1 MRIELLTLI
10 LAAALL
16 WPCAAVR
23 GADIYPDKPIRFLVP
38 YPPGGSTDPI
48 VRILAQKLTETW
60 KQQFVID
67 NRGGGGGN
75 VASDI
80 VAKSSADGY
89 TVLLGTVSTI
99 CINPSLYQKL
109 PFDPVKDLAPVSLI
123 VSGFY
128 LLATHPAFQPANVA
142 ELVALART
150 KQGQLNYASG
160 GAGSAPHL
168 AMELLKQMA
177 KIELTHVPYKGTGP
191 ALNDVVGGHV
201 PMLFGSAA
209 SILPLMKAGRIKVL
223 AMTGSKRSSTM
234 PEIPTVAESGY
245 PGFEVDSWYGVLA
258 PARTPAVIVN
268 ALHREIARAVQLP
281 DVRAR
286 FAALGLEPVG
296 NEPAQFAKIIGND
309 LARWAAVVRQ
319 GNIRID

>member
-1 MRIELLTLI
+1 VQTDLRIL
-10 LAAALL
+10 LAAALAVT
-16 WPCAAVR
+16 PCGAVAADR
-23 GADIYPDKPIRFLVP
+23 YPDKPIRFLVP

-48 VRILAQKLTETW
+48 VRIVSQKLSEAW
-60 KQQFVID
+60 KEQIVID

-80 VAKSSADGY
+80 VAKAPADGY

-99 CINPSLYQKL
+99 CINPALYPKL

-128 LLATHPAFQPANVA
+128 LLATHPSFAAASVA
-142 ELVALART
+142 DLVAVARS
-150 KQGQLNYASG
+150 KPGHLNYASG

-191 ALNDVVGGHV
+191 ALNDVVGGHL

-209 SILPLMKAGRIKVL
+209 SILPLAKANRVKVL
-223 AMTGSKRSSTM
+223 AMTGAKRSATM
-234 PEIPTVAESGY
+234 PEIPTVAEGGF
-245 PGFEVDSWYGVLA
+245 PGFEVDSWYGMLA
-258 PARTPAVIVN
+258 PARTPPAVM
-268 ALHREIARAVQLP
+268 ATLHREVARAVQLP

-296 NEPAQFAKIIGND
+296 NDPAQFAKIIRND
-309 LARWAAVVRQ
+309 LARWADVVRR

>member
-1 MRIELLTLI
+1 MPTRLRIL
-10 LAAALL
+10 LAAAFAVATFGG
-16 WPCAAVR
+16 CAAAV
-23 GADIYPDKPIRFLVP
+23 YPDKPIRFVVP

-48 VRILAQKLTETW
+48 VRIVAQKLTETW
-60 KQQFVID
+60 KEQIVID
-67 NRGGGGGN
+67 NRAGGGGN

-80 VAKSSADGY
+80 VAKAPADGY

-99 CINPSLYQKL
+99 CINPAIYAKL

-128 LLATHPAFQPANVA
+128 LLATHPAFPPASVA
-142 ELVALART
+142 ELVALAKA
-150 KQGQLNYASG
+150 KQGSLNYASG

-177 KIELTHVPYKGTGP
+177 KIDLTHVPYKGTGP
-191 ALNDVVGGHV
+191 ALNDVLGGHV

-223 AMTGSKRSSTM
+223 AMTGAKRSAAM

-245 PGFEVDSWYGVLA
+245 PGFEVDSWYGMLV
-258 PARTPAVIVN
+258 PARTPPAIVA
-268 ALHREIARAVQLP
+268 ALHREVARAVQLP

-286 FAALGLEPVG
+286 FAALGLDPVG
-296 NEPAQFAKIIGND
+296 NDPAQFAKIIGND
-309 LARWAAVVRQ
+309 LARWAEVVKR

>member
-1 MRIELLTLI
+1 VQTDLRML
-10 LAAALL
+10 LAAVLTALS
-16 WPCAAVR
+16 CGHAA
-23 GADIYPDKPIRFLVP
+23 ADAYPTKPIRFLVP

-48 VRILAQKLTETW
+48 VRIVAQKLTEAW
-60 KQQFVID
+60 KEQIVID
-67 NRGGGGGN
+67 NRAGGGGN
-75 VASDI
+75 VATDL
-80 VAKSSADGY
+80 VAKASPDGY

-128 LLATHPAFQPANVA
+128 LLAAHPAFAPASVA
-142 ELVALART
+142 ELVALARA

-191 ALNDVVGGHV
+191 ALNDVLGGHV

-223 AMTGSKRSSTM
+223 AMTGSKRSNTM
-234 PEIPTVAESGY
+234 PEIPTVAEAGY

-258 PARTPAVIVN
+258 PARTPPPIVS
-268 ALHREIARAVQLP
+268 ALHREIARIVQLP

-296 NEPAQFAKIIGND
+296 NDPAQFAKIISND
-309 LARWAAVVRQ
+309 LARWAGVVKR

>member
-1 MRIELLTLI
+1 MRINCQALLLAGAFCAGAV
-10 LAAALL
+10 LAA
-16 WPCAAVR
+16 
-23 GADIYPDKPIRFLVP
+23 DYPGKPIRFLVP

-60 KQQFVID
+60 QQQFVID

-80 VAKSSADGY
+80 VAKAPADGY

-99 CINPSLYQKL
+99 CINPALYAKL
-109 PFDPVKDLAPVSLI
+109 PFDAVKDLAPVSLI

-128 LLATHPAFQPANVA
+128 LLATHPSFQPANVA
-142 ELVALART
+142 ELVALARS

-177 KIELTHVPYKGTGP
+177 RVELVHVPYKGTGP
-191 ALNDVVGGHV
+191 ALNDVLGGHV
-201 PMLFGSAA
+201 PMLFGSAT

-223 AMTGSKRSSTM
+223 AMTGSKRSGTM

-258 PARTPAVIVN
+258 PARTPVAIVN
-268 ALHREIARAVQLP
+268 ALHREVARAVQLP